1 MQFELDDWQETARR
15 SFRRYLDA
23 EVAPLV
29 EEYEDA
35 YRAPPPEVLRKLS
48 EFGLLGGLLP
58 DSQGGAGLDYLT
70 YCTLL
75 CELSQVWPS
84 LRSIVSTSNLVLMIV
99 AQRGTPEQ
107 RERWLGDLVSGRKT
121 AFFALTEPNVGSDA
135 SHVETRARRDGGGWR
150 LNGRKL
156 YISNGTGA
164 DLGVVFARS
173 GEGDGAG
180 VSAFVVEAG
189 APGFSSRE
197 VRSMGMNSCPLGELL
212 FEDVALPADHM
223 IGAEGEAFAI
233 AKHYLNVGRCFVAFT
248 CLGISIAAYD
258 AALRYAGQREQ
269 FGRKIGGFQ
278 LVQQMIADM
287 MTGVETSRL
296 LACRAADALDRGG
309 ADRGRA
315 CSMAKRH
322 NSDMALRVC
331 EMALQVH
338 GGAGYTR
345 DFPVERYYRDV
356 RHLTIAEGT
365 NQLQA
370 LLLAQ
375 GALGISALRG

>member
-1 MQFELDDWQETARR
+1 MQFTLEDWQETARR

-29 EEYEDA
+29 EDHEDA
-35 YRAPPPEVLRKLS
+35 HRPPPPEILRKMAA
-48 EFGLLGGLLP
+48 FGLLGGLLP
-58 DSQGGAGLDYLT
+58 EEEGGAGLDYLT

-84 LRSIVSTSNLVLMIV
+84 LRSIVSTSNLVLMIL
-99 AQRGTPEQ
+99 ARHGTPEQ

-135 SHVETRARRDGGGWR
+135 SNVETRAGRDGAGWR
-150 LNGRKL
+150 MRGRKL
-156 YISNGTGA
+156 YISNGPGA
-164 DLGVVFARS
+164 DLGVVFARTT
-173 GEGDGAG
+173 GGARAG

-189 APGFSSRE
+189 APGFSARE

-212 FEDVALPADHM
+212 FEDVALPGDHL
-223 IGAEGEAFAI
+223 IGTEGEAFAI
-233 AKHYLNVGRCFVAFT
+233 AKHYLNVGRCFVSFT
-248 CLGISIAAYD
+248 CLGLSIAAYE
-258 AALRYAGQREQ
+258 AALRHAGIREQ
-269 FGRKIGGFQ
+269 FGRRIGGFQ

-287 MTGVETSRL
+287 MTRVETSRL
-296 LACRAADALDRGG
+296 LACRAADALDRG
-309 ADRGRA
+309 APDRARA

-322 NSDMALRVC
+322 NSEAALRVC
-331 EMALQVH
+331 ETALQVH

-365 NQLQA
+365 NEIQA